1 MGKLSSGRV
10 KRTPQ
15 TGITSDRYEFLGL
28 SQAEPNLGDPLVG
41 LSSIGANP
49 IPVGSYYQLSAIGE
63 KVGERYWSTPVGIGT
78 TIGIITVYDDG
89 FLPNNAFQKIHG
101 LNFVGAGV
109 TVEVPSIDFIGD
121 VGIATIRIA
130 VNDILNQGEVG
141 QVLFNTTAGVVG
153 GASEFYYN
161 PNTERVGIGSTL
173 PTEKLDVG
181 GTIRT
186 QNITINGVLNAQGS
200 PGSGGQYLRSTG
212 NGIKWD
218 TIPQTFR
225 VGFTTVAEVNQT
237 EFIFD
242 YNPEI
247 VDVFVNGVRLT
258 ENEVVADTG
267 SNVILNN
274 ACFGGEIVDIITYLS
289 TGNITSGVGIT
300 ITDDGSFSGIA
311 QVIDF
316 AGNLDV
322 EYSSGIATI
331 TYSGISTDAERLNGE
346 LSSYYLDYNN
356 FTNIPVNLSDF
367 NNDVGFTT
375 FSGDYNDLSNTP
387 VNLSDFNNDVGFTT
401 FSGDYNDLSNTPVNL
416 SDFNNDVGFATET
429 YVNNL
434 VAISTFSGD
443 YNDLSNTPVNLSDFN
458 NDVGFATETY
468 VNNLVAIS
476 TFSGDYNDLSNTP
489 VNLSDF
495 NNDVG
500 FTTFSGDYNDLSN
513 TPVNLS
519 DFNNDVGFTTFSGD
533 YNDLSNTPVN
543 LSDFNNDVGFIT
555 TFTDTNYWVKTSA
568 GIHTLSNVGIGTTN
582 PTEELD
588 VLGTVKATSFVGDG
602 SGLTGVVGTGSGVEI
617 QENGSPV
624 GTAVTINFGD
634 NLSVDFSG
642 GVATIDTISPSGRIS
657 IAQTTN
663 TLGIG
668 ETANITFSSGLSE
681 YKLLKASTS
690 DGAWITIYTDT
701 QSRTDDINRSID
713 TDPLPGSGVIAELI
727 TTGTGITT
735 QRFTPGVIGYND
747 DEEISNNI
755 YAKVVNNSGIS
766 TEITVTLTIAD

>member
-89 FLPNNAFQKIHG
+89 FLPNNAFSRIHG

-109 TVEVPSIDFIGD
+109 TVEVPSIDFIGNL
-121 VGIATIRIA
+121 GIATIRIA

-181 GTIRT
+181 GTIKT
-186 QNITINGVLNAQGS
+186 QNITINGVLNAQGF

-356 FTNIPVNLSDF
+356 FTN
-367 NNDVGFTT
+367 
-375 FSGDYNDLSNTP
+375 
-387 VNLSDFNNDVGFTT
+387 
-401 FSGDYNDLSNTPVNL
+401 TPVNL
-416 SDFNNDVGFATET
+416 SDFNNDVGFATES

-443 YNDLSNTPVNLSDFN
+443 YNDLTN
-458 NDVGFATETY
+458 
-468 VNNLVAIS
+468 I
-476 TFSGDYNDLSNTP
+476 P

-500 FTTFSGDYNDLSN
+500 FTT
-513 TPVNLS
+513 
-519 DFNNDVGFTTFSGD
+519 
-533 YNDLSNTPVN
+533 
-543 LSDFNNDVGFIT
+543 
-555 TFTDTNYWVKTSA
+555 TFTDTNYWVETSV

-582 PTEELD
+582 PTDKLTIRD
-588 VLGTVKATSFVGDG
+588 GDISVGINTDH
-602 SGLTGVVGTGSGVEI
+602 GLILT
-617 QENGSPV
+617 
-624 GTAVTINFGD
+624 
-634 NLSVDFSG
+634 
-642 GVATIDTISPSGRIS
+642 SPSGTRYRLIVDDDGILS
-657 IAQTTN
+657 TT
-663 TLGIG
+663 
-668 ETANITFSSGLSE
+668 S
-681 YKLLKASTS
+681 
-690 DGAWITIYTDT
+690 
-701 QSRTDDINRSID
+701 
-713 TDPLPGSGVIAELI
+713 V
-727 TTGTGITT
+727 
-735 QRFTPGVIGYND
+735 
-747 DEEISNNI
+747 
-755 YAKVVNNSGIS
+755 
-766 TEITVTLTIAD
+766 